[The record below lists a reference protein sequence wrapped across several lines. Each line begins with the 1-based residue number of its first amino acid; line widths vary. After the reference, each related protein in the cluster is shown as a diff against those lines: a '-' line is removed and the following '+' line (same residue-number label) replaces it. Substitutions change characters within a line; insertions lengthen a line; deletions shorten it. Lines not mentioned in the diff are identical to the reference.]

1 MTNIFSTYMLYYFL
15 YINHTY
21 YSLLFYW
28 MSLYLVLVVF
38 LHVMFSFSNAFVL
51 SLRVK
56 NMTIPYSVNDLFN
69 GLFLYSSKI
78 VYGLYFYA

>member
-1 MTNIFSTYMLYYFL
+1 MMNIFSTHMLYYIL